1 MIAEENPE
9 VPESHRPEL
18 RAYPRFAVDED
29 ALLLVVNHDSRH
41 SCRVVNLSLE
51 GCRIQTRELFR
62 AGIQKR
68 VEISFKINGIAF
80 RMSGTTQWTDG
91 RNAVGIHFVY
101 PTRRRRDELAEVLS
115 EVEADLAAKAEKE
128 VAEELARLVAAVA
141 AEAEVA
147 QTTATLPVIAEA
159 PAGCS
164 STQSALLTEQPQ
176 AKHET
181 PLLEVALPSAVQPS
195 KRERRAFSRQDVDTR
210 ADILL
215 INIGCAVHGRIQDLS
230 LGGCRIRTDESF
242 PVGIYTRVETEFC
255 LEGLPFRLGG
265 VVQGIHERN
274 LVGIR
279 FLDMSIRKREQVEQ
293 LIGEIE
299 MQHASHRATM
309 KDDSGESEG
318 L

>member
-1 MIAEENPE
+1 MNAEENPE
-9 VPESHRPEL
+9 VPESHQREH
-18 RAYPRFAVDED
+18 RAFPRFTVDEE
-29 ALLLVVNHDSRH
+29 ASLLLVSHDSRH
-41 SCRVVNLSLE
+41 PCRVVDLSLE
-51 GCRIQTRELFR
+51 GCRILTREVFR
-62 AGIQKR
+62 AGTQKR

-101 PTRRRRDELAEVLS
+101 STRRRRDELAEVLG

-128 VAEELARLVAAVA
+128 VAEELARLLAAVA
-141 AEAEVA
+141 AGTEVPHIA
-147 QTTATLPVIAEA
+147 PSQVIAETHVGYSA
-159 PAGCS
+159 
-164 STQSALLTEQPQ
+164 TQPVLLTKLQE
-176 AKHET
+176 AKHESST
-181 PLLEVALPSAVQPS
+181 PQVNSTSEARSS
-195 KRERRAFSRQDVDTR
+195 KRERRAFSRQNIDTK
-210 ADILL
+210 ADIFL
-215 INIGCAVHGRIQDLS
+215 INVGCAVHGRIQDLS
-230 LGGCRIRTDESF
+230 LGGCRIRTDEPF

-265 VVQGIHERN
+265 VIQGIHERN

-299 MQHASHRATM
+299 MQHATHPVTKQDGS
-309 KDDSGESEG
+309 SGSEG